1 MFEPDFLW
9 RDNAKGFDG
18 EIERNEQGDV
28 VSVKF
33 NFLKARPMSDFVR
46 IEALLTQPG
55 CGGQR
60 TNQAVQGKR
69 IKAGE

>member
-1 MFEPDFLW
+1 MQQREFLW
-9 RDNAKGFDG
+9 RDNARGFDG
-18 EIERNEQGDV
+18 EIETNEQGDV
-28 VSVKF
+28 ISVKF
-33 NFLKARPMSDFVR
+33 SFHKARPMSDFVR
-46 IEALLTQPG
+46 IEAILTQPG